1 VLLLDEYQRLVD
13 ANEKLKEC
21 KERASSRQS
30 IAELA
35 EWLNKG
41 AQKSE
46 YGQSDLFTTISWL
59 DQNEVTG
66 LLLPEAGMMTGRVGN
81 ELTGP

>member
-1 VLLLDEYQRLVD
+1 MVDEYQRLVD

-30 IAELA
+30 VGELQ

-41 AQKSE
+41 APKSKH
-46 YGQSDLFTTISWL
+46 GQSDQFTILSGL
-59 DQNEVTG
+59 NQIVVTR
-66 LLLPEAGMMTGRVGN
+66 LLLPEAGTSTGKVGN
-81 ELTGP
+81 ELTGL

>member
-30 IAELA
+30 IAELQ

-41 AQKSE
+41 APKSK
-46 YGQSDLFTTISWL
+46 YGQSDLFTTLSGL
-59 DQNEVTG
+59 NQDSVTG
-66 LLLPEAGMMTGRVGN
+66 FLLPEAGMMTARVGRY
-81 ELTGP
+81 LTGP